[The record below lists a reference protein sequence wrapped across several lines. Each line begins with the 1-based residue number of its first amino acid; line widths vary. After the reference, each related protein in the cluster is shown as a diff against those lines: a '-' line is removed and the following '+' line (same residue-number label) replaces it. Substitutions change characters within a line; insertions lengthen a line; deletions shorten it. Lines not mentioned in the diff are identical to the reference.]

1 MEILAALIDVDA
13 NNVDIYIIL
22 IDMHE
27 IHIAGVYLTGGPLM
41 DMYSETEHY

>member
-13 NNVDIYIIL
+13 NNVDIYIYL
-22 IDMHE
+22 DMHE